1 MMIAVKERAVRRH
14 VVEHAIQ
21 YNAHAQLIGMLDQV
35 IEILLRAKV
44 GIDLVVILRVIG
56 MVGTCIEDRIKVKRV
71 DTQRF
76 QVISIPDRLG

>member
-1 MMIAVKERAVRRH
+1 M
-14 VVEHAIQ
+14 VEHAIQ